1 MNDRPISRQGGENP
15 QELLRGLTG
24 APSVTFQGSTV
35 SYVHQLIYRS
45 ELNMSERRVV
55 IIGAGYAGVM
65 AANRLAGNGQD
76 LSITLINPLADFVE
90 RIRLHEVAAGSRATA
105 AVPMR
110 SLLSGRVNIVEDSA
124 SRIDPD
130 NRRVHFASGR
140 TPVGYD
146 ALLYA
151 VGSGTASPGVPDNAY
166 GFGDPESAARLR
178 TRLSR
183 LDQGA
188 VVSIVGAGLTGI
200 ELATEIAQQH
210 PQLRVRLMSRG
221 IIAGDLSRSG
231 AQAVRGRLAALG
243 VHVVE
248 NAEVQRCD
256 DRTLTTSGG
265 EALLSDC
272 TVWAAGFTVP
282 CLARDSGLR
291 TDAQGRLLVSG
302 SLSCLEYPEIFG
314 AGDAVRVPDSVG
326 RHLRMSCAS
335 ALPLG
340 DHAADSIMA
349 RLENRSPATLS
360 VGYMIRCISLGRRY
374 GVIQAVTADDRPRRF
389 AVGGRLA
396 GLAKEQICRLTLSW
410 IRGEMRRSG
419 SFAWPKG
426 PLPVDVAVPLEAR

>member
-1 MNDRPISRQGGENP
+1 M
-15 QELLRGLTG
+15 
-24 APSVTFQGSTV
+24 A
-35 SYVHQLIYRS
+35 VH
-45 ELNMSERRVV
+45 RVV
-55 IIGAGYAGVM
+55 IIGAGYAGIM
-65 AANRLAGNGQD
+65 AANRLAGNGRD
-76 LSITLINPLADFVE
+76 LSIVVINPVADFVE

-110 SLLSGRVNIVEDSA
+110 SVLSGQVSVVQDSA
-124 SRIDPD
+124 SRIDAD

-140 TPVGYD
+140 TPLDYD

-151 VGSGTASPGVPDNAY
+151 VGSGWAPSRVPEGAY

-178 TRLSR
+178 VRLSW

-210 PQLRVRLMSRG
+210 PRLQVRVVSRG
-221 IIAGDLSRSG
+221 LIAGDLSQSG
-231 AQAVRGRLAALG
+231 TQAVRARLAVLG
-243 VHVVE
+243 VEMVE
-248 NAEVQRCD
+248 NADVQRCD

-265 EALLSDC
+265 DTFLSDC

-282 CLARDSGLR
+282 GLARDSGLP
-291 TDAQGRLLVSG
+291 TDSQGRLIVG
-302 SLSCLEYPEIFG
+302 DSLSCAEFPEIFG

-340 DHAADSIMA
+340 AHAADSIVA
-349 RLENRSPATLS
+349 RLEGRSPAVLS
-360 VGYMIRCISLGRRY
+360 VGYMIRCISLGRRS
-374 GVIQAVTADDRPRRF
+374 GLIQTVTADDRPRRF
-389 AVGGRLA
+389 AVRGLLA
-396 GLAKEQICRLTLSW
+396 GLAKEQVCTMTLSW

-426 PLPVDVAVPLEAR
+426 PLPVDAGVSLEAP